1 MSLQSYTAA
10 AFTTM
15 TSPLVLSDHLLSLAE
30 EADRAGCKSTAE
42 HLLNLAHTVFDEK
55 IHRPQ
60 EPRCRR

>member
-1 MSLQSYTAA
+1 MSLQLYDAA
-10 AFTTM
+10 GPAAIP
-15 TSPLVLSDHLLSLAE
+15 SPMVLSDHLLSLAE

-60 EPRCRR
+60 